1 MDILHTVSVKLFLF
15 ERFVASFQPLCGL
28 KILRNGLSS
37 YAVMICFCFILEEY
51 CIFFYIKSCLMQEA
65 CVILYMYCAQNV
77 VFDNQTT
84 LYFSHFIDSFPSE
97 MAPSIG
103 FSHTFYVFFF

>member
-51 CIFFYIKSCLMQEA
+51 CIFF
-65 CVILYMYCAQNV
+65 ILNLVLCRKPV
-77 VFDNQTT
+77 
-84 LYFSHFIDSFPSE
+84 
-97 MAPSIG
+97 
-103 FSHTFYVFFF
+103 